1 MSENSTTL
9 NHWKFEFKAAFKVF
23 SFNVPREKIDQ
34 QHGKA
39 AKQSVSWISEYSRK
53 EKVFAL
59 TRKSPKSVAS
69 IKSQILQLLG
79 FLRFLLSTFATVGT

>member
-1 MSENSTTL
+1 MLAKDIFIFFLDHNIVSENSTTL

-23 SFNVPREKIDQ
+23 SLNVPREKIDQ

-53 EKVFAL
+53 E
-59 TRKSPKSVAS
+59 RG
-69 IKSQILQLLG
+69 I
-79 FLRFLLSTFATVGT
+79 

>member
-23 SFNVPREKIDQ
+23 SLNVPREKIDQ

-39 AKQSVSWISEYSRK
+39 AKQSVSWISECSRK
-53 EKVFAL
+53 EEAFKL
-59 TRKSPKSVAS
+59 TRKSPKSA
-69 IKSQILQLLG
+69 LQLQ
-79 FLRFLLSTFATVGT
+79 

>member
-23 SFNVPREKIDQ
+23 SLNVPREKIDQ

-39 AKQSVSWISEYSRK
+39 AKQSVSWIK
-53 EKVFAL
+53 
-59 TRKSPKSVAS
+59 
-69 IKSQILQLLG
+69 
-79 FLRFLLSTFATVGT
+79 

>member
-23 SFNVPREKIDQ
+23 SLNVPREKIDQ

-39 AKQSVSWISEYSRK
+39 AKQSVSWISENSRK
-53 EKVFAL
+53 E
-59 TRKSPKSVAS
+59 RG
-69 IKSQILQLLG
+69 I
-79 FLRFLLSTFATVGT
+79 

>member
-1 MSENSTTL
+1 MSIITYIKSRVSQMCVCFFFNKNVSENSTTL
-9 NHWKFEFKAAFKVF
+9 NHWKFEFKVAFKVF

-53 EKVFAL
+53 E
-59 TRKSPKSVAS
+59 RG
-69 IKSQILQLLG
+69 I
-79 FLRFLLSTFATVGT
+79 